1 MLPPPLP
8 TQAFPVAGP
17 SGQTSQALN
26 RYQELQHSSS
36 TFTSG
41 PGPSIYLPGF
51 RPTPYY
57 LAPPAKNHMPVQE
70 GYQNS
75 HHLLAHDHARR
86 ASVAYSIHKG
96 EIVNVKAI
104 LAHFPR
110 GTTKP
115 MMIGVG
121 LNFCHLHFHLV
132 LINKISG
139 CMGDCAKHSCSYWG

>member
-1 MLPPPLP
+1 MLPPLLP
-8 TQAFPVAGP
+8 TQTFPVAGP
-17 SGQTSQALN
+17 SRQTPQAPN
-26 RYQELQHSSS
+26 RYQESQYSPS

-51 RPTPYY
+51 RPTPY
-57 LAPPAKNHMPVQE
+57 PALPAINHVPVRE
-70 GYQNS
+70 GYQDS
-75 HHLLAHDHARR
+75 HHLLAQDHARR
-86 ASVAYSIHKG
+86 ASVAYSVHKG

-121 LNFCHLHFHLV
+121 LNFCHLHFCLL
-132 LINKISG
+132 LISTVSG
-139 CMGDCAKHSCSYWG
+139 CMGDCAKYSCSYWG